1 MVSTD
6 QKTSDAFLLDEL
18 PGRWRDLCAAGPI
31 RRDERQGVWQVVD
44 HETSS
49 AVLADP
55 ATYSSDL
62 SSLAPT
68 QEDFATFTQ
77 GNFVGMDPPEHRKLR
92 ALVSQAFTPRV
103 VQGLEPR
110 IAAVCDRLLN
120 SVVDQDRFDLVETLA
135 YPLPIIVIA
144 ELLGIPAEEH
154 RTFQD
159 WASVLFGGDQLGEAP
174 DMADLERAL
183 AAIAPTVRE
192 MNSYMLDHIRG
203 CRAAPGDDLTSRLI
217 AAEVDGVRLT
227 DQEMVG
233 FVALLLVAGHITTTA
248 LLGNA
253 VVTLDRHP
261 EAAAALRKDPDLIP
275 PAVEEVLRWLPPF
288 PELGRRVTRPVVLDG
303 HELAADS
310 MVMVHL
316 GAANRDPARFE
327 RPDVFLA
334 DRRPNPHLTFGHGIH
349 FCFGAP
355 LARLEARIALN
366 MMNERFRNL
375 AIPSYD
381 DIVLQNPAVL
391 IGVRHLPV
399 EVGRP

>member
-1 MVSTD
+1 MPID
-6 QKTSDAFLLDEL
+6 QTKSETFLLDAL
-18 PGRWRDLCAAGPI
+18 PGRWRDLRAAGPVSH
-31 RRDERQGVWQVVD
+31 DERQGVWQVVD
-44 HETSS
+44 HETVS

-92 ALVSQAFTPRV
+92 QLVSQAFTPRV

-110 IAAVCDRLLN
+110 IEAICARLLDA
-120 SVVDQDRFDLVETLA
+120 VDDRDRFDLVDTLT

-144 ELLGIPAEEH
+144 ELLGIPAEQH

-183 AAIAPTVRE
+183 EAIAPTIRE
-192 MNSYMLDHIRG
+192 MNSYMLDYIRNR
-203 CRAAPGDDLTSRLI
+203 RASPGDDLTSRLI
-217 AAEVDGVRLT
+217 RAEVDGVRLT

-253 VVTLDRHP
+253 VIAFDRHP
-261 EAAAALRKDPDLIP
+261 GTDAALRDDPDRIP
-275 PAVEEVLRWLPPF
+275 AAVEEVLRWLPPF
-288 PELGRRVTRPVVLDG
+288 PELGRRLTRPVVLGG
-303 HELAADS
+303 HELPADTLL
-310 MVMVHL
+310 MAHL

-327 RPDVFLA
+327 RPDEFDVS
-334 DRRPNPHLTFGHGIH
+334 RRPNPHLTFGHGIH

-355 LARLEARIALN
+355 LARLEARIALR
-366 MMNERFRNL
+366 MLHERFCSV

-381 DIVLQNPAVL
+381 DIVTQNPAVI

-399 EVGRP
+399 EVDRP